1 MNGRRLLIKLALCLC
16 MLLPSTPVWSTPLGR
31 LFSLA
36 SERQKLDALR
46 MTSKPTN
53 AIKQKPSST
62 LASPSF
68 QAKLGTDEDD
78 ASLADHDE
86 KNEKDD
92 GIEESEEIND
102 DDE

>member
-1 MNGRRLLIKLALCLC
+1 MNGRWLLIKLALCLC
-16 MLLPSTPVWSTPLGR
+16 MFFPSAPLLARPLGR

-46 MTSKPTN
+46 IPNKHTP
-53 AIKQKPSST
+53 AIKPKSSST

-68 QAKLGTDEDD
+68 QAKLGKYDDD
-78 ASLADHDE
+78 ASLADND
-86 KNEKDD
+86 EKDD
-92 GIEESEEIND
+92 GIEDSEEITD

>member
-1 MNGRRLLIKLALCLC
+1 MLFPSSALLA
-16 MLLPSTPVWSTPLGR
+16 TPLGR

-46 MTSKPTN
+46 ITSKPTP
-53 AIKQKPSST
+53 AIKQKSSST

-68 QAKLGTDEDD
+68 QAKLGKDEDD
-78 ASLADHDE
+78 ASLADKD
-86 KNEKDD
+86 EKDD